1 MNEYTVLKIKM
12 PKTSF
17 KNTNLLHYLYI
28 KEHDRYR
35 PTPLAN
41 HPENFPEGP
50 SLFVSN
56 LPIDTTHDHLKYL
69 FNHLGCRIQQVF
81 FHFIQK
87 PSYIKENIS
96 EDYTENEKN
105 SEDTVLSVWKRRILS
120 SGSWAIVEFLE
131 KQDIQYI
138 LEKKNHKKLENY
150 VWGQNI
156 PKNRVPELGF
166 NHYWD
171 HYNLIYPSHEK
182 LQTSIDKYME
192 AFYLAEEKKK
202 RLRKFQRTEP
212 DEEGFITVT
221 RGGRTGAGR
230 INEGMKMQEKKKD
243 KYILHDFYKFQRQ
256 EGKNK
261 KLIELKKKF
270 EEDKEKIKEFREKK
284 RFKMYS

>member
-1 MNEYTVLKIKM
+1 MNEYTVLKVKM

-17 KNTNLLHYLYI
+17 QNTNIVHYLYI
-28 KEHDRYR
+28 KEHDRYQ

-41 HPENFPEGP
+41 QPENLPEGP

-81 FHFIQK
+81 FHFIQRQ
-87 PSYIKENIS
+87 SYKENIN
-96 EDYTENEKN
+96 ENYTENETNFK
-105 SEDTVLSVWKRRILS
+105 DTILFVWKRRILK

-131 KQDIQYI
+131 KQDIEYI

-156 PKNRVPELGF
+156 PKNRVQELGF
-166 NHYWD
+166 NHYWE

-182 LQTSIDKYME
+182 LQTSIDKYMA
-192 AFYLAEEKKK
+192 AFYLAEEKEK
-202 RLRKFQRTEP
+202 RLRKRQRTEP

-230 INEGMKMQEKKKD
+230 IDEGMKMQEKKKE
-243 KYILHDFYKFQRQ
+243 KYILHDFYKFQKQ

-261 KLIELKKKF
+261 KLTELKKRF